1 MLSFSISRTTHDEQ
15 TSWNRRTR
23 CLHGLRRAARR
34 RQRVVATAGHAPVR
48 WYRLTESDDGHPD
61 DPAYFFKK
69 ISSTSYPA
77 STKLTV
83 ELVLKKEMAAK
94 SKK

>member
-1 MLSFSISRTTHDEQ
+1 M
-15 TSWNRRTR
+15 
-23 CLHGLRRAARR
+23 
-34 RQRVVATAGHAPVR
+34 R

-77 STKLTV
+77 SAKLTV
-83 ELVLKKEMAAK
+83 ELVLKKEVAAK

>member
-1 MLSFSISRTTHDEQ
+1 MNKLLGTVVLAACMAFVAP
-15 TSWNRRTR
+15 
-23 CLHGLRRAARR
+23 RAGGIEL
-34 RQRVVATAGHAPVR
+34 VVASTRPGDPAPITVR

-77 STKLTV
+77 SAKLTV
-83 ELVLKKEMAAK
+83 ELVLKKEVAAT